1 LKEDPE
7 LEDKVIK
14 SIAPSIYGFENVK
27 RAIAA
32 SLFEGNPKDLGGRN
46 QIRHTINVLLVGDPG
61 TGKSRILKYT
71 SQVAPRGLYT
81 SGKGSSAAGLTAATV
96 KTDDGWGLEAG
107 ALVLADKGTAFIDEL
122 DKMDSKDRESLHE
135 SMEQLT
141 ISIAK
146 AGNIATLNARTSIVA
161 AANPKLGRYVRDRDL
176 SENIDLPPTLLSRFD
191 LIFLMLDEPD
201 EERDKELAT
210 HVLNIHTKDKRPTPV
225 FNKEFFKKYILYA
238 RRNIS
243 PTLTK
248 EARDKIFNFYLD
260 LRESQSRPVPITIRQ
275 LESLIRI
282 AEAHSKMLLREEA
295 TKESAEFAI
304 DLMKS
309 SLFQVAKG
317 KGGID
322 IDKVT
327 AGTSQTR
334 RARYTVVLDILEER
348 GEEYEDGVPFEIIV
362 EDAEEKGINENF
374 VQDVLKEEKKTGGVY
389 EPKRGHYAIV
399 P

>member
-1 LKEDPE
+1 
-7 LEDKVIK
+7 
-14 SIAPSIYGFENVK
+14 
-27 RAIAA
+27 
-32 SLFEGNPKDLGGRN
+32 
-46 QIRHTINVLLVGDPG
+46 
-61 TGKSRILKYT
+61 
-71 SQVAPRGLYT
+71 
-81 SGKGSSAAGLTAATV
+81 
-96 KTDDGWGLEAG
+96 
-107 ALVLADKGTAFIDEL
+107 
-122 DKMDSKDRESLHE
+122 
-135 SMEQLT
+135 
-141 ISIAK
+141 
-146 AGNIATLNARTSIVA
+146 
-161 AANPKLGRYVRDRDL
+161 VRDRDL

-201 EERDKELAT
+201 EERDKEIAT

-243 PTLTK
+243 PTLTR
-248 EARDKIFNFYLD
+248 EARDRIFDFYLD

-295 TKESAEFAI
+295 TEESAEFAI

-317 KGGID
+317 EGGID

-327 AGTSQTR
+327 VGTSQTK

-374 VQDVLKEEKKTGGVY
+374 VQDVLKEEKKRGRVY